1 MANTGL
7 RPDEARRLEYRD
19 VKVVQDGGETILE
32 IEVASAASAIVRAPP
47 GLCARSS
54 GCGPEILPSRPIPS
68 SRRRT
73 TK

>member
-32 IEVASAASAIVRAPP
+32 IGWQA
-47 GLCARSS
+47 
-54 GCGPEILPSRPIPS
+54 
-68 SRRRT
+68 RRRLL
-73 TK
+73 